1 MNETDISPPVV
12 HAEFL
17 GGFSICVNGQE
28 IPDLS
33 TIKAKALL
41 AYILVE
47 GSKPLSRSVLAALF
61 WPDVPEQTALHNL
74 RQALVLINK
83 VIQQPPNGVEI
94 FETSREW
101 ISLKQET
108 RLEIDARDFTKRLE
122 SLFAKVNGPPER
134 GFPIHFLNRTLEQ
147 FKGEFLAFFS
157 LPDSDQF
164 DYWLTLMRE
173 SINKLA
179 IHGFSW
185 KQQYHENRC
194 EWNSAYLMAQNILKL
209 APWDEQVH
217 ARAIRCLLE
226 LGQTSTAIAHYQ
238 STINY
243 LKRELGIE
251 PGRAL
256 ETVKRQIED
265 HQANLHPTGPRTTSF
280 AQFPHF
286 STPFIGRTHE
296 IEVIESWISDPF
308 CNIITLTGPGGSGKT
323 RLAIQLAELQT
334 SLFTD
339 GVFFV
344 SLVGC
349 QTQPQISASVLRSLR
364 TTPEQGRDAFE
375 ELAAWAANR
384 QALLILDNVENTEE
398 TANFAAQLSE
408 LAPRLVLLFTAYARL
423 NLLGEKVFAL
433 AGLPLSNQEDTNNQS
448 EAVQLY
454 LSHLQ
459 SESLPEYHSADF
471 LENVDRICT
480 LVEGFPLAIAL
491 AAGQTRCMPTTE
503 LLAEIQH
510 NMDVLQSPSVNYPE
524 RQRSIQASFENSW
537 NHLSKEKQRSLSLLT
552 GFNSPFTS
560 VAAEAIFKITAPDLR
575 DLAGESL
582 LTWDAGERYRF
593 HRTIFQYAREK
604 AHFSEEELEK
614 IKREYRSWFL
624 HRLEQLNALREL
636 EQTSV
641 KLQTIEIELADLIRA
656 THLFIT
662 TAEWEQ
668 AKIMMRGLYR
678 YFEDRGLFRD
688 GSEQFA
694 ELIDLCVSH
703 PDGLECL
710 VLASSKRALL
720 SLRAGENDLAAALID
735 TAFTAAQKHSL
746 RSELAF
752 CYNVRAAHALALGS
766 AANAEGFACQALEL
780 AQQIEDEE
788 EVCHAYYNI
797 GHARINKGDVSLG
810 FEALTKCKL
819 LCEQL
824 KDWRRLSKALNSLAD
839 IACYRSDLDLALDYF
854 TQALTI
860 AQKIGNQY
868 SEALITNNIGTV
880 YMELC
885 DYEQAKKYLNQ
896 SILLCQAIF
905 DREGEAVAL
914 SNLGEIALNKGD
926 LHECIRVCKKS
937 LEISL
942 AAGSNWGEMSARV
955 NLAQALIKLG
965 ELPMASQH
973 IRPLLQLSLQTD
985 SLNFFY
991 RGLVEAARYLI
1002 ATDQTRGLAAVM
1014 QKAMQSEGM
1023 EDLTRRC
1030 AQELISA
1037 LEEDE
1042 GSAEDYS
1049 NQQILDFILQK
1060 LPA

>member
-1 MNETDISPPVV
+1 M
-12 HAEFL
+12 
-17 GGFSICVNGQE
+17 
-28 IPDLS
+28 
-33 TIKAKALL
+33 
-41 AYILVE
+41 
-47 GSKPLSRSVLAALF
+47 
-61 WPDVPEQTALHNL
+61 
-74 RQALVLINK
+74 
-83 VIQQPPNGVEI
+83 
-94 FETSREW
+94 
-101 ISLKQET
+101 
-108 RLEIDARDFTKRLE
+108 
-122 SLFAKVNGPPER
+122 
-134 GFPIHFLNRTLEQ
+134 EQ
-147 FKGEFLAFFS
+147 FKGEFLPFFS
-157 LPDSDQF
+157 LPDADQF

-179 IHGFSW
+179 IQGFSW
-185 KQQYHENRC
+185 KLQYHENRS

-217 ARAIRCLLE
+217 ARAIHCLLE

-238 STINY
+238 NTINY
-243 LKRELGIE
+243 LKRELDIE

-256 ETVKRQIED
+256 ENAKQQIED
-265 HQANLHPTGPRTTSF
+265 SQTSLHFAEPRPKIFT
-280 AQFPHF
+280 QFPHF
-286 STPFIGRTHE
+286 STTFIGRTHE
-296 IEVIESWISDPF
+296 IEVIEGWIADPF
-308 CNIITLTGPGGSGKT
+308 CNIITITGPGGSGKT
-323 RLAIQLAELQT
+323 RLATQIAEFQT

-339 GVFFV
+339 GVFFI

-349 QTQPQISASVLRSLR
+349 QTKEQISASVLRSLR
-364 TTPEQGRDAFE
+364 AIPEQGKDAFD
-375 ELAAWAANR
+375 ELTAWAANR

-398 TANFAAQLSE
+398 TAGFAAQISE
-408 LAPRLVLLFTAYARL
+408 LAPHLVLLFTAYSRL
-423 NLLGEKVFAL
+423 NLLGEKVFTL
-433 AGLPLSNQEDTNNQS
+433 AGLPLFKQKGTHDPS

-459 SESLPEYHSADF
+459 PESLPEYHSADF
-471 LENVDRICT
+471 LENADRICA

-491 AAGQTRCMPTTE
+491 AAGQTRCMPTKE

-510 NMDVLQSPSVNYPE
+510 NMDVLQSLSVNYPE

-537 NHLSKEKQRSLSLLT
+537 NHLSEEKQRSLALLT
-552 GFNSPFTS
+552 SFNAPFTS
-560 VAAEAIFKITAPDLR
+560 VAAEAVFSITAPDLR
-575 DLAGESL
+575 DLASESL
-582 LTWDAGERYRF
+582 LTWDAEERYRF

-604 AHFSEEELEK
+604 AHFSESELKK
-614 IKREYRSWFL
+614 IKGDYRSWFL
-624 HRLEQLNALREL
+624 HRLEQLNALQDL
-636 EQTSV
+636 EQTSE
-641 KLQTIEIELADLIRA
+641 KLQTIEIELADMIRA
-656 THLFIT
+656 THLFIIA
-662 TAEWEQ
+662 AEWEQ
-668 AKIMMRGLYR
+668 AKIMMQGLYR

-688 GSEQFA
+688 GSEQFS
-694 ELIDLCVSH
+694 ELIDLCASH
-703 PDGLECL
+703 PDGLECQ
-710 VLASSKRALL
+710 VLAYSKRALL

-735 TAFTAAQKHSL
+735 TAFTATQKLSL

-766 AANAEGFACQALEL
+766 AADAEGFACQALEV

-788 EVCHAYYNI
+788 EICHAYYNI

-819 LCEQL
+819 SCEQL
-824 KDWRRLSKALNSLAD
+824 RNWRRLSKALNSLAD

-885 DYEQAKKYLNQ
+885 DYEQAKIYLNQ
-896 SILLCQAIF
+896 SIHLCQAIF

-914 SNLGEIALNKGD
+914 SNLGEIALNEGD

-955 NLAQALIKLG
+955 NLAQALIKLRD
-965 ELPMASQH
+965 LPAASQH
-973 IRPLLQLSLQTD
+973 IRPLLLLSLQTD

-1049 NQQILDFILQK
+1049 NQQILDFLLQK
-1060 LPA
+1060 LPT